1 MSTVS
6 DSRLGGEFSL
16 ADGRQ
21 RLVVAEVGAALR
33 SWAVGG
39 RELLD
44 GPQPGEPDNAFRGK
58 VLAPW
63 PNRLRDG
70 RYVFAGTEHRTG
82 LTEPARGNA
91 LHGLATGIRWRANRS
106 STRHLTLSCELR
118 PQPGYP
124 FALRL
129 AVEYELG
136 DDGVEAT
143 LRATNVGAS
152 AAPFGAG
159 IHPYLTHGG
168 RIDDLVLE
176 VGAKTSLPLDD
187 RLLPAGEA
195 TPVQNTEIDFLHARP
210 IGARVLDT
218 CFGDLVRGPDGMAR
232 VTLAGTDGKRRITVW
247 MDDRFRFVQVY
258 TGDDLPDPARR
269 RCGVAIEPMTC
280 APDALNSGD
289 GLVVLEPGAS
299 FTGRCGLTADG
310 F

>member
-1 MSTVS
+1 MSTVQ
-6 DSRLGGEFSL
+6 DSRTELTL
-16 ADGRQ
+16 AHGRQ
-21 RLVVAEVGAALR
+21 RAVVAEVGAALQ
-33 SWAVGG
+33 SWTVGG
-39 RELLD
+39 HELLD
-44 GPQPGEPDNAFRGK
+44 GPRPGEPDNAFRGK

-70 RYVFAGTEHRTG
+70 RYVFDGAEHRTPI
-82 LTEPARGNA
+82 TEPRHGTA

-129 AVEYELG
+129 AIEYELAP
-136 DDGVEAT
+136 DGVAAT
-143 LRATNVGAS
+143 LHATNVGAS
-152 AAPFGAG
+152 AAPFGTG
-159 IHPYLTHGG
+159 LHPYLTHGDA
-168 RIDDLVLE
+168 RIDDLLLE
-176 VGAKTSLPLDD
+176 VDARTSLPLDE
-187 RLLPAGEA
+187 RLLPAGAA
-195 TPVQNTEIDFLHARP
+195 TPVHGTDVDFSRP
-210 IGARVLDT
+210 RAIGTRELDT
-218 CFGDLVRGPDGMAR
+218 CFGELERGPDGIAR
-232 VTLAGTDGKRRITVW
+232 VTLTGADGRRRLTVW

-289 GLVVLEPGAS
+289 GLLVLEPGAS